1 MGASNLHK
9 RGFIFGHFMETGRL
23 LMYDA
28 HCIINACLLTNLG
41 SLYIGELTK

>member
-9 RGFIFGHFMETGRL
+9 RGFIFGHFMETGKL
-23 LMYDA
+23 LMYDV
-28 HCIINACLLTNLG
+28 HYTINAYLLTNLG